1 MRPTWAPQQSSAF
14 LRSARN
20 SCRCTAATPE
30 IVPAWWLRILSAT
43 CGRQPH
49 RLTAPAPQA
58 NSRMMRSPERRS
70 PGPHL
75 QQPLA
80 ECRRIA
86 QRRRAYRR
94 RRGSFDK
101 KQERKQ
107 GDSGLGARLGD
118 FKSRVVGIGPQIGFF
133 IPFFDRESY
142 LNLRAYSEF
151 DTRNRLEG
159 LNAFITFSIEA
170 SGQKKPS
177 VANLR

>member
-107 GDSGLGARLGD
+107 GLSAFGEHGETLPAAHAR
-118 FKSRVVGIGPQIGFF
+118 IGRFAHGRHGSFW
-133 IPFFDRESY
+133 
-142 LNLRAYSEF
+142 NRATH
-151 DTRNRLEG
+151 DCTTPRR
-159 LNAFITFSIEA
+159 SIRKRRA
-170 SGQKKPS
+170 RS
-177 VANLR
+177 L